1 MRKKFSTKWKASRQ
15 KRKQRKYRFNA
26 SLHIRK
32 KMVSAHLSKELRKK
46 YSKRNTSLRKS
57 DVVKVMRG
65 SFKGKTGKINIINLR
80 KLKVSIEG
88 LQKQK
93 KDGTKINVFFNPSNL
108 QINELNLEDRK
119 RLQVLERKN
128 AQNKTSNA

>member
-1 MRKKFSTKWKASRQ
+1 MKKKFSTKWKASRQ

-26 SLHIRK
+26 DLHIRK

-46 YSKRNTSLRKS
+46 YSKRSTSLRKN

-65 SFKGKTGKINIINLR
+65 SFKGKTGKINIINLK

-93 KDGTKINVFFNPSNL
+93 KDGTKINIFFNPSNL
-108 QINELNLEDRK
+108 QITELNLEDRK

-128 AQNKTSNA
+128 A

>member
-1 MRKKFSTKWKASRQ
+1 
-15 KRKQRKYRFNA
+15 
-26 SLHIRK
+26 
-32 KMVSAHLSKELRKK
+32 MVSAHLSKELRKK